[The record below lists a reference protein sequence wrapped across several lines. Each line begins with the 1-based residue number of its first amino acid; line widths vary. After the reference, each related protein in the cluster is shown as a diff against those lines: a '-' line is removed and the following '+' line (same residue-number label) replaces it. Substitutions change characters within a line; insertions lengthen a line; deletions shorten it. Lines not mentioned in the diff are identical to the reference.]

1 MSGKLYIC
9 PTPIGNLE
17 DISYRVLKVLESVD
31 KIAAEDTRHTLK
43 LLNHFEIKKKMISYH
58 EHNKVQVG
66 HQIVQML
73 LEGDQIAI
81 VTDAGMPCISDP
93 GEDLVRLCIDN
104 HIEIEALP
112 GPSAVITALAASGL
126 STRRF
131 LFEGFFDKKKKARK
145 ARIESLKSVKETII
159 FYESPHRLLDTLK
172 VLLEIMGD
180 RKIVLARE
188 ITKRYEEYY
197 RDNISSAI
205 DYFHNKGVKGE
216 FVVLVEGNQQEEVE
230 SFDMT
235 IEEHL
240 LDLMGKDYSKK
251 EAITQVAKIR
261 KIPKKEV
268 YNVSIQM
275 KK

>member
-1 MSGKLYIC
+1 MSGKLYLC

-31 KIAAEDTRHTLK
+31 KIAAEDTRHTIK

-58 EHNKVQVG
+58 EHNKAQAG
-66 HQIVQML
+66 ALLINML
-73 LEGDQIAI
+73 LEGENIAI

-93 GEDLVRLCIDN
+93 GEDLVKLCIEN
-104 HIEIEALP
+104 QIEIEALP
-112 GPSAVITALAASGL
+112 GPSAVVTALAASGL

-131 LFEGFFDKKKKARK
+131 LFEGFFDKKKKARLE
-145 ARIESLKSVKETII
+145 RIEALKAFKETII
-159 FYESPHRLLDTLK
+159 FYESPHRLLDTLR
-172 VLLEIMGD
+172 VLLEVMGD
-180 RKIVLARE
+180 RKIALARE

-197 RDNISSAI
+197 RDSISSAI
-205 DYFHNKGVKGE
+205 AYFENKGVKGE
-216 FVVLVEGNQQEEVE
+216 FVVILEGNQEIIVE
-230 SFDMT
+230 SFDMS

-240 LDLMGKDYSKK
+240 LDLMTKGYTKK
-251 EAITQVAKIR
+251 EATTEVAKIR

-268 YNVSIQM
+268 YSVSIKL